1 MTNDFLAGL
10 AEIELNECEVL
21 ERLNVKMAKRQAF
34 IIKWY
39 AASDYI
45 PACLRF
51 SLENANKPKES
62 EKSEVRA
69 CC

>member
-1 MTNDFLAGL
+1 MTNGFLAGL
-10 AEIELNECEVL
+10 AEIELNDCEVL

-34 IIKWY
+34 TINWC

-51 SLENANKPKES
+51 SLESANKPKES
-62 EKSEVRA
+62 EKSEGRA

>member
-1 MTNDFLAGL
+1 MKNGFLAVL
-10 AEIELNECEVL
+10 AEIEMNECEAL
-21 ERLNVKMAKRQAF
+21 ERLNVKTAKRQAF
-34 IIKWY
+34 IINWC

-45 PACLRF
+45 PGCLKF
-51 SLENANKPKES
+51 SLESTNEPKES

>member
-1 MTNDFLAGL
+1 MTNGFLAAL
-10 AEIELNECEVL
+10 AEIELNECEAL
-21 ERLNVKMAKRQAF
+21 ERLNVKLAKSQAF
-34 IIKWY
+34 IINQC

-51 SLENANKPKES
+51 SLESANKPKES
-62 EKSEVRA
+62 EKSEVRT